1 MLTIINLNSLKMYK
15 IILFLFFS
23 FLANAQTAADTIK
36 AVQNTTVVDT
46 ATQKKETF
54 VLDTVSPYKFK
65 YKQLIIP
72 AVLIG
77 YGFIGL
83 ESDWLKGF
91 NSDIKE
97 EVNEDIDQ
105 KVSIDDFSQY
115 APAAS
120 VFALGALGIKGKHSM
135 RDQALIM
142 GASYVM
148 LSATVFSLKSIT
160 HVERPDGTSFNSFPS
175 GHTANAFAGAE
186 FLWQEYKDKS
196 IWYGIAG
203 YAVATGT
210 GIFRIVNNRHWLT
223 DVAAGAGIGILST
236 KAAYWLYPYMKN
248 KLFPSEGKKV
258 SSLITPF
265 YNGRELGCAAV
276 VQF

>member
-1 MLTIINLNSLKMYK
+1 MYK
-15 IILFLFFS
+15 IILFLLFG
-23 FLANAQTAADTIK
+23 AAVNAQTFVTDSTKTFHAVAATDSVFT
-36 AVQNTTVVDT
+36 
-46 ATQKKETF
+46 KKPSA
-54 VLDTVSPYKFK
+54 VLDTVAPYKFH

-72 AVLIG
+72 GVLLA

-91 NSDIKE
+91 NSDIQQ
-97 EVNEDIDQ
+97 EVTEDIDQ
-105 KVSIDDFSQY
+105 KITIDDFSQY
-115 APAAS
+115 APAVT
-120 VFALGALGIKGKHSM
+120 VFALNAIGIKGKNSL
-135 RDQALIM
+135 RDESIIM
-142 GASYVM
+142 ASSYVM
-148 LSATVFSLKSIT
+148 MSATVLSLKSIT
-160 HVERPDGTSFNSFPS
+160 HVERPDGSSNNSFPS
-175 GHTANAFAGAE
+175 GHTATAFAGAE

-236 KAAYWLYPYMKN
+236 KVAYWMYPWMKN
-248 KLFPSEGKKV
+248 KLFPSENKKV

-265 YNGRELGCAAV
+265 YNGKQIGCAAV